1 MKFITNVLKENLEN
15 EEICMYASTIIIN
28 VIKCPLSTAHKKVF
42 FSVIEP
48 ELLFDVLSRHHKIMK
63 ICEDI
68 SFILITLE
76 LYSIV
81 LRLENKKD
89 EEITKK
95 LVTINGIMK
104 TYKRS

>member
-1 MKFITNVLKENLEN
+1 M
-15 EEICMYASTIIIN
+15 
-28 VIKCPLSTAHKKVF
+28 
-42 FSVIEP
+42 IEP

-104 TYKRS
+104 TYKRSRLIVTGCFKLIKQICLKASKYETYT